1 MAKQD
6 ISLDI
11 PTEEGR
17 VVYGAVVTASE
28 FQATVRPP
36 LFRTIVPDPFRLE
49 SRALDTHH
57 PELVEVAEMRRR
69 VQRLIERAKKSNVP
83 DYAAYIY
90 AKAKAGEG
98 FTPQVVLWTP
108 LTLRTVVDESTGL
121 GAIVIPDEMRL
132 IAIDGD
138 TQSTARH
145 EARRLYADM
154 PDSERIKI
162 VILHGIGIEAA
173 QQVFHDANAR
183 GVKVSTSLAIGFD
196 NRDPVTRLVKL
207 IEAETPELKGR
218 VNYQKRQL
226 GKADPEVLTASALR
240 TGVVCFVEGISGVQ
254 KQTESVTLP
263 AAGAAL
269 IEQAALKWF
278 RLVVKTLNG
287 ALEARATTFAT
298 APSVW
303 AALGALGNK
312 ALHDVAGASFERPVE
327 PSVLDA
333 VLAAAA
339 EQVRSI
345 NWSRGEH
352 WLGSGAKTAKTG
364 VTLGG
369 PKEAGHLVFRA
380 MTTSDDAA
388 YSTLRKA
395 G

>member
-17 VVYGAVVTASE
+17 VVYG
-28 FQATVRPP
+28 
-36 LFRTIVPDPFRLE
+36 
-49 SRALDTHH
+49 
-57 PELVEVAEMRRR
+57 AEMRRR

-90 AKAKAGEG
+90 SKAKAGEG

-108 LTLRTVVDESTGL
+108 VTLHTVVDESTGL
-121 GAIVIPDEMRL
+121 GAIIIPDEMRL

-138 TQSTARH
+138 TQATARH

-196 NRDPVTRLVKL
+196 NRDPVTQLVKR
-207 IEAETPELKGR
+207 IEAETPELRGR

-226 GKADPEVLTASALR
+226 GKADPELLTASALR

-254 KQTESVTLP
+254 RQTESVTLP
-263 AAGAAL
+263 AASAAL

-303 AALGALGNK
+303 AALGALGNT
-312 ALHDVAGASFERPVE
+312 ALHD
-327 PSVLDA
+327 
-333 VLAAAA
+333 AAA
-339 EQVRSI
+339 EQVRPI

-352 WLGSGAKTAKTG
+352 WLGSGAKSAKTG

-380 MTTSDDAA
+380 MTASEDAA
-388 YSTLRKA
+388 Y
-395 G
+395 